1 MNGVPAMRQ
10 DGRSRAA
17 IRWLVAAGLL
27 LVIGANAHLLYVAMT
42 SEHGCVAYV
51 RPGEGGGPGGAL
63 SPADS
68 SCTPQPP
75 GLGAAHPE

>member
-1 MNGVPAMRQ
+1 MT
-10 DGRSRAA
+10 SRRDFLTGIGATTA
-17 IRWLVAAGLL
+17 LVAAGLL